1 MKFPSTL
8 LAQIADKKEPK
19 DIEKEIQKA
28 DLDLLDK
35 INQISGSS
43 SSSSTYK
50 SVSAAYT
57 FTKSDGIS
65 DLFVTTGSSDVTIT
79 LDKSSNGPR
88 TVRVWKADSG
98 AGEVVIQGNTT
109 GGTTETVN
117 GYTTV
122 RAGVQYQH
130 CDIYQD
136 GKGNNFVVGQYLQT
150 VALEPS
156 MGTPHPCSDANLST
170 TALVDTG
177 TNTAGTW
184 SAAVTMTGRPT
195 GARAGYCHV
204 SIAKGSAAPILSVAP
219 ATGITLSDISTGNN
233 WRKYVSIRSPSS
245 GAGAGYGGTMVWIP
259 IDSNGQFKWCTTDSN
274 STVLIGPP
282 VQYDI

>member
-156 MGTPHPCSDANLST
+156 MGTMHPHYVDLGISSTPAVGYYTVDLSAIVPVGTTSVYIMCYHTSVAANRFLAAYTDST
-170 TALVDTG
+170 PTPALPPVLAYCQTANSSSAASGFVKLTSSRTFVYRASAALVG
-177 TNTAGTW
+177 
-184 SAAVTMTGRPT
+184 AAM
-195 GARAGYCHV
+195 HMFF
-204 SIAKGSAAPILSVAP
+204 
-219 ATGITLSDISTGNN
+219 
-233 WRKYVSIRSPSS
+233 YV
-245 GAGAGYGGTMVWIP
+245 
-259 IDSNGQFKWCTTDSN
+259 
-274 STVLIGPP
+274 L
-282 VQYDI
+282 